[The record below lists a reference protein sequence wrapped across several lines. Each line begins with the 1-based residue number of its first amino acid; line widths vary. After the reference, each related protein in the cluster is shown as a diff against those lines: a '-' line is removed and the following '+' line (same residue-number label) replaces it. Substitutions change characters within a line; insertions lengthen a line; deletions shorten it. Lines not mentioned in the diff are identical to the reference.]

1 MPWPDRRSLIVAAM
15 LLAAPGA
22 TVGAPLRDHLYG
34 VRAVGEAE
42 AWAVGTFGAIYRT
55 TDGGGSWTPLESGT
69 KQPLFSIDFAP
80 NGRWGLAV
88 GKSGVVVATADGG
101 RSWRV
106 RETPVGDKHLFKV
119 DVIDER
125 TAWLVGD
132 WGAMATTRDGGTTW
146 EDRSLGTLTIRTAE
160 AEHGAPGGLGDDVIL
175 YDVSFPDARHGYVCG
190 EFGTVLATEDGGAT
204 WTQRP
209 VPTAKTLF
217 GLHFATAQTGWVVGI
232 DGLVLRTDD
241 GGRTWVVQHGVPDAA
256 AVDEISFVETMRNP
270 GIYAVRVAGS
280 LGIAVGDVGLVFL
293 SRDGGRTW
301 QRRELP
307 ESDRLAWVRDVSL
320 FPDGR
325 GLVVGSRGLAAVV
338 DGEGVR
344 LAGASPGD
352 ATRTD

>member
-22 TVGAPLRDHLYG
+22 TPGAPLRDHLYG

-55 TDGGGSWTPLESGT
+55 TDGGRSWTSFESGT
-69 KQPLFSIDFAP
+69 KQPLFSVDFAP
-80 NGRWGLAV
+80 SGRWGLAA
-88 GKSGVVVATADGG
+88 GKSGVIVATADGG
-101 RSWRV
+101 RSWRAQGQ
-106 RETPVGDKHLFKV
+106 PLGDKHFFKI
-119 DVIDER
+119 DVVDER

-132 WGAMATTRDGGTTW
+132 WGVMATTRDGGATW
-146 EDRSLGTLTIRTAE
+146 EDRSLGTVPVRPAE
-160 AEHGAPGGLGDDVIL
+160 PEGDATGGLGDDVIL

-204 WTQRP
+204 WTQRR
-209 VPTAKTLF
+209 VPTEKTLF
-217 GLHFATAQTGWVVGI
+217 GLHFATPHTGWVVGI

-241 GGRTWVVQHGVPDAA
+241 GGRSWVVQHGVPAAA

-270 GIYAVRVAGS
+270 GVYAVRVAGAF
-280 LGIAVGDVGLVFL
+280 GIAVGDVGLVLL

-307 ESDRLAWVRDVSL
+307 GGDQLAWVRDVSV
-320 FPDGR
+320 FPGGR
-325 GLVVGSRGLAAVV
+325 GLVVGSRGFTAVV
-338 DGEGVR
+338 DGDGVR
-344 LAGASPGD
+344 PPGPSAAD
-352 ATRTD
+352 SERTD